1 MIKLIMFDLDGTL
14 VDSIADITNSLNHA
28 IAPYGIDGLTEQ
40 QAVAMVGEG
49 LTRLIEQAVGAAR
62 AAIVPEVLE
71 RFVEHY
77 GRHLTDL
84 TRPYPGV
91 AETLA
96 GLNGYEMAVISNK
109 REAPSREILARFG
122 LLRHFRY
129 VLGSDSVEEKKPS
142 PRPLQAIMGKSGLQ
156 PREAVMVGDSTFDIQ
171 AGRAAG
177 VTTVAVSYGYR
188 DKDSLKDAD
197 YIIDR
202 MDELPAVLDRINLIV
217 A

>member
-1 MIKLIMFDLDGTL
+1 MFDLDGTL

-28 IAPYGIDGLTEQ
+28 IEPYGIERLSMQQTVGL
-40 QAVAMVGEG
+40 VGEG
-49 LTRLIEQAVGAAR
+49 LTRLIEQTVGLDRAV
-62 AAIVPEVLE
+62 IVPEVLR

-77 GRHLTDL
+77 SQHLTDL
-84 TRPYPGV
+84 TRPYDGV

-142 PRPLQAIMGKSGLQ
+142 PRPLQFIMGKSGLQ
-156 PREAVMVGDSTFDIQ
+156 PSEAVMVGDSIFDLQ

-202 MDELPAVLDRINLIV
+202 MGELPAVLDRIN
-217 A
+217 AASS